1 MINGFLPVPVTNN
14 NEKLNKIE
22 SELFRLTNQ
31 QTEEQ
36 SKNKLDF
43 ESDVLNSVKFV
54 SSNAPK
60 ISIKFRHNGT
70 ELWNKPDNGPG
81 PGSYDHNKFKNVSR
95 SRPAFTLPQAKL
107 KLN

>member
-1 MINGFLPVPVTNN
+1 M
-14 NEKLNKIE
+14 E

-31 QTEEQ
+31 QTDEQ
-36 SKNKLDF
+36 LKTKDKIDF
-43 ESDVLNSVKFV
+43 ESDVLQSVKFV

-70 ELWNKPDNGPG
+70 ELWNKHDNENGPG

-107 KLN
+107 KLNL